1 MVKKIISTTFEY
13 IILIVASVVSLFP
26 LFWMFM
32 SATNKSTDV
41 LAGRILPG
49 MKLIENMNNLLKA
62 ANVGTDML
70 NSLKYSLITTVGSVI
85 ICSIAGYA
93 FEVYYTKGKNLLFN
107 LLLVSMMIPFA
118 ATMIPLYTLFG
129 KLSLLNKTLGFALPS
144 LSTALLIF
152 LFRQSAQLFP
162 KSIIE
167 SARLDGASELR
178 IFLQLFVPI
187 TKHTFAAGITV
198 AFMSN
203 WNNYLW
209 PLIIMQK
216 KESQTMPQLIAN
228 LTSGYLTD
236 YGMLMLAVSISIL
249 PTVFVFL
256 LLQKYFVEGIT
267 GAIKQ

>member
-1 MVKKIISTTFEY
+1 MVKKILSTTCEY
-13 IILIVASVVSLFP
+13 IVLIAASILSLFP

-41 LAGRILPG
+41 LAGRIMPG
-49 MKLIENMNNLLKA
+49 LKLMENMNNLLKA
-62 ANVGTDML
+62 SKLGTCMI
-70 NSLKYSLITTVGSVI
+70 NSTKYSLITTIGSVI

-93 FEVYYTKGKNLLFN
+93 FEVYYSKTKNFVFN
-107 LLLVSMMIPFA
+107 LLLISMMIPFA

-129 KLSLLNKTLGFALPS
+129 KMSLLNKTMGFALPS

-152 LFRQSAQLFP
+152 LFRQSAQSFP
-162 KSIIE
+162 RSVIE

-216 KESQTMPQLIAN
+216 KESQTMPQLVAN
-228 LTSGYLTD
+228 LTSGYVTD

-267 GAIKQ
+267 GAVKQ